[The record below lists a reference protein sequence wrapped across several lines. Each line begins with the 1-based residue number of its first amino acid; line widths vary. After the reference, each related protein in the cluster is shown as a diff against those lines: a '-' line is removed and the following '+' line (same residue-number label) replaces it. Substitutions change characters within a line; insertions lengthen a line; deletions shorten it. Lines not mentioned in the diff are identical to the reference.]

1 MSGTMTVCLLVL
13 LCVPMLYRVG
23 LPSCWRPSVSSAID
37 LDEPVARVIPGA
49 VCPTCHAWAA
59 QCAWPT
65 APAAPRGNARAA
77 PCGSPREVSGL
88 GRRAGRPGASSI
100 EFSASPASLGFS
112 QKPPREAGFE
122 AGLKPTEPVFEG
134 RLQPASHPEKRLS
147 SSKFICFSA
156 RLHSA
161 SLGFIVAG

>member
-1 MSGTMTVCLLVL
+1 MSAGIALRANAL
-13 LCVPMLYRVG
+13 PG
-23 LPSCWRPSVSSAID
+23 GPPSCWRPSVSSAID
-37 LDEPVARVIPGA
+37 LDEHVARVIPGA
-49 VCPTCHAWAA
+49 ICPTCYAWAA
-59 QCAWPT
+59 QCAWP
-65 APAAPRGNARAA
+65 
-77 PCGSPREVSGL
+77 
-88 GRRAGRPGASSI
+88 AGRPAGASSI

-147 SSKFICFSA
+147 ASKFICFSA